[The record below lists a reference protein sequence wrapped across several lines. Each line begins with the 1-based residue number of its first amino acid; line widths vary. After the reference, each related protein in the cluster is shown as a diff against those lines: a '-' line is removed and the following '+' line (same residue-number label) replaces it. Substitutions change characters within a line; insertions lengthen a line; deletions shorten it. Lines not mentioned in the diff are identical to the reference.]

1 MNGYVNSQLITV
13 HCSPLTV
20 HCKECENVVKFI
32 ILLILLIG
40 TLDALI
46 IFIVFRSISERRKEV
61 HRLFELRGF
70 RMISKEDVLW
80 KKLSKASQIMLNIRM
95 TLPNFNFFAEVAEG
109 VYFFEIVVSSRYN
122 SWTYYGLIESVGSEL
137 RSLVNFSIR
146 KRNPV
151 FRLFS
156 RTDDTF
162 YRDFKVTPEGF
173 IDRLSNSVILK
184 DFIKTSGEINIAKNE
199 EYFVIYQVFQKK
211 LKTNDLVHKAQEL
224 LEKRENIL
232 RLLSVSDF

>member
-1 MNGYVNSQLITV
+1 M
-13 HCSPLTV
+13 
-20 HCKECENVVKFI
+20 VKFI

-46 IFIVFRSISERRKEV
+46 IYIVFRNISEKRKEV
-61 HRLFELRGF
+61 YRLFELHGF

-80 KKLSKASQIMLNIRM
+80 KKLSKASQTMLNIRM
-95 TLPNFNFFAEVAEG
+95 TLPNFNFFVEVAEG
-109 VYFFEIVVSSRYN
+109 VCFFEIVVSSRYN
-122 SWTYYGLIESVGSEL
+122 SWTYYGLIENVKGKVGNL
-137 RSLVNFSIR
+137 GNFSIR

-151 FRLFS
+151 SRLFS

-173 IDRLSNSVILK
+173 IDKLSNSVILK

-232 RLLSVSDF
+232 RLLGVDDF